1 MKEIDE
7 IKDISLLDIVS
18 YIKNSIDVIV
28 NFKVEDLMDEYK
40 SKKDDNAAEDYEI
53 LLQKEEAA
61 IRQHISY
68 EHEMKIEYEKL
79 LEKIEIMELENKLLV
94 FQIVSIIYIIYF
106 IYIILQ
112 EKNKGEYDEKIES
125 LKKELNDTKIN
136 IKKVENKYKEQL
148 NAKDKEI
155 VKLQTKIKVLNN
167 TLTHKND
174 NFNNSTLKSKANS
187 TIYTISKDDFEN
199 SNKYKSEELYSLY
212 KDNNNNDNFLS
223 YKNRTM
229 SNINPS
235 RNTNYFT
242 IVNRCSNKNRNNISM
257 QCTMAKN
264 FSTNSLRKTKSSIK
278 KNQNLVNSSRKK
290 KNLKQNIYNNNS
302 LNITNNTYNMNKNNI
317 MINLNPKNVNVNI
330 EKLKVQKKLYEYQ
343 RLIDQK
349 LNELIKNRHPHMKR
363 GSKGS
368 FHIRRNSSPDIYI
381 KNNMSNNSQRK
392 QNSSVYGLE
401 YYLKKSKKKSIT
413 PNTNT
418 NKKKEM
424 DSNIARKIISSS
436 TIDFMKKRKNSQRN
450 NSKRQNIKKNKNIS
464 DNAINLKQNL
474 NNTGFNSKI
483 KEINNCSKLDNDS
496 TILNGK
502 SNLSLRKYIFAKCNP
517 ASDGIK
523 N

>member
-1 MKEIDE
+1 MNI
-7 IKDISLLDIVS
+7 
-18 YIKNSIDVIV
+18 NQ
-28 NFKVEDLMDEYK
+28 
-40 SKKDDNAAEDYEI
+40 KKDDNAAEDYEI

-199 SNKYKSEELYSLY
+199 SNKYKSEELYNLY
-212 KDNNNNDNFLS
+212 KDNNNNDNLLS

-278 KNQNLVNSSRKK
+278 K
-290 KNLKQNIYNNNS
+290 
-302 LNITNNTYNMNKNNI
+302 
-317 MINLNPKNVNVNI
+317 
-330 EKLKVQKKLYEYQ
+330 
-343 RLIDQK
+343 
-349 LNELIKNRHPHMKR
+349 IK
-363 GSKGS
+363 
-368 FHIRRNSSPDIYI
+368 I
-381 KNNMSNNSQRK
+381 Q
-392 QNSSVYGLE
+392 
-401 YYLKKSKKKSIT
+401 
-413 PNTNT
+413 
-418 NKKKEM
+418 
-424 DSNIARKIISSS
+424 
-436 TIDFMKKRKNSQRN
+436 
-450 NSKRQNIKKNKNIS
+450 
-464 DNAINLKQNL
+464 
-474 NNTGFNSKI
+474 
-483 KEINNCSKLDNDS
+483 
-496 TILNGK
+496 
-502 SNLSLRKYIFAKCNP
+502 
-517 ASDGIK
+517 
-523 N
+523 

>member
-174 NFNNSTLKSKANS
+174 
-187 TIYTISKDDFEN
+187 
-199 SNKYKSEELYSLY
+199 
-212 KDNNNNDNFLS
+212 
-223 YKNRTM
+223 
-229 SNINPS
+229 
-235 RNTNYFT
+235 YF
-242 IVNRCSNKNRNNISM
+242 
-257 QCTMAKN
+257 
-264 FSTNSLRKTKSSIK
+264 
-278 KNQNLVNSSRKK
+278 
-290 KNLKQNIYNNNS
+290 
-302 LNITNNTYNMNKNNI
+302 
-317 MINLNPKNVNVNI
+317 
-330 EKLKVQKKLYEYQ
+330 
-343 RLIDQK
+343 
-349 LNELIKNRHPHMKR
+349 
-363 GSKGS
+363 
-368 FHIRRNSSPDIYI
+368 
-381 KNNMSNNSQRK
+381 
-392 QNSSVYGLE
+392 
-401 YYLKKSKKKSIT
+401 
-413 PNTNT
+413 
-418 NKKKEM
+418 
-424 DSNIARKIISSS
+424 
-436 TIDFMKKRKNSQRN
+436 
-450 NSKRQNIKKNKNIS
+450 
-464 DNAINLKQNL
+464 
-474 NNTGFNSKI
+474 
-483 KEINNCSKLDNDS
+483 
-496 TILNGK
+496 
-502 SNLSLRKYIFAKCNP
+502 
-517 ASDGIK
+517 
-523 N
+523 

>member
-187 TIYTISKDDFEN
+187 TIYTKSNDDFEN

-212 KDNNNNDNFLS
+212 KDNNNNDNLLS

-242 IVNRCSNKNRNNISM
+242 LVNRCSNKNRNNISM

-264 FSTNSLRKTKSSIK
+264 FSTNSLRKTK
-278 KNQNLVNSSRKK
+278 
-290 KNLKQNIYNNNS
+290 
-302 LNITNNTYNMNKNNI
+302 
-317 MINLNPKNVNVNI
+317 
-330 EKLKVQKKLYEYQ
+330 
-343 RLIDQK
+343 
-349 LNELIKNRHPHMKR
+349 
-363 GSKGS
+363 
-368 FHIRRNSSPDIYI
+368 
-381 KNNMSNNSQRK
+381 
-392 QNSSVYGLE
+392 
-401 YYLKKSKKKSIT
+401 
-413 PNTNT
+413 
-418 NKKKEM
+418 
-424 DSNIARKIISSS
+424 
-436 TIDFMKKRKNSQRN
+436 
-450 NSKRQNIKKNKNIS
+450 
-464 DNAINLKQNL
+464 
-474 NNTGFNSKI
+474 
-483 KEINNCSKLDNDS
+483 
-496 TILNGK
+496 
-502 SNLSLRKYIFAKCNP
+502 
-517 ASDGIK
+517 
-523 N
+523 